1 MFLNEYPDGAVRK
14 KVRRTTGYNYPHTRR
29 SNKRQRK
36 DICSG
41 LDAITSSSDEDSTP
55 ATSVEDIPLDD
66 IDDDSD
72 EWSTS
77 SPHEEF

>member
-1 MFLNEYPDGAVRK
+1 MGLSEK
-14 KVRRTTGYNYPHTRR
+14 KGRRTKGYNYPQTRR
-29 SNKRQRK
+29 SNNRQRK

-66 IDDDSD
+66 IDDSD

-77 SPHEEF
+77 SHEEF

>member
-1 MFLNEYPDGAVRK
+1 MGLSEK
-14 KVRRTTGYNYPHTRR
+14 KGRRTTGYNYPQTRR

-41 LDAITSSSDEDSTP
+41 LDAITSSSDEDSP
-55 ATSVEDIPLDD
+55 PSTSVEDIPLDD
-66 IDDDSD
+66 DIDDSD

-77 SPHEEF
+77 SHEEF

>member
-1 MFLNEYPDGAVRK
+1 MGLSEKNG
-14 KVRRTTGYNYPHTRR
+14 RRTTGYNYPQTRR

-36 DICSG
+36 DICPG

-55 ATSVEDIPLDD
+55 ATSVEDILLDD
-66 IDDDSD
+66 IDDSD

-77 SPHEEF
+77 SHEEF